1 MAVMPQQSRGPGRQ
15 ASDDMRRSY
24 LRVIVSWVAMLAALY
39 VFQEYFS

>member
-1 MAVMPQQSRGPGRQ
+1 MAVMPQSARAGRQ

-24 LRVIVSWVAMLAALY
+24 LRVIVSWLAMLAALY